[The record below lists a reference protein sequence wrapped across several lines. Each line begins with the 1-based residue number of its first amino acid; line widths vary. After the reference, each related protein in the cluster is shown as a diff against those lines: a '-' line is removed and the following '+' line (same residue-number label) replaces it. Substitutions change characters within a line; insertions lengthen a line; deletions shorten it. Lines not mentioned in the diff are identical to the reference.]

1 MMGVWFAVAFV
12 VFIVV
17 ISLISRTPSVK
28 EEKPKRGEWIPKLA
42 QDAATIAK
50 TFDES
55 MKPTAVKVKAKQSA
69 KKIIKD
75 DTIRSY
81 MDKQLI
87 RFPFYIQERQTFYL
101 LNNQEDVKAYSTLM
115 DKKIALIDS
124 MDGCVLFIVR
134 TV

>member
-1 MMGVWFAVAFV
+1 MMGIWFAVAFV

-42 QDAATIAK
+42 QDAVTTAK

-55 MKPTAVKVKAKQSA
+55 IKPTSVKVKAKQSA
-69 KKIIKD
+69 RPIIKD

-87 RFPFYIQERQTFYL
+87 RFPFYIQERKNFYL
-101 LNNQEDVKAYSTLM
+101 LNNQEDVKTYSTLM

>member
-42 QDAATIAK
+42 QDAATTAK
-50 TFDES
+50 TYDES

-69 KKIIKD
+69 RPIIKD

-81 MDKQLI
+81 TVSYTHL
-87 RFPFYIQERQTFYL
+87 RAHETGRNLVCRL
-101 LNNQEDVKAYSTLM
+101 LLE
-115 DKKIALIDS
+115 KKNPGELL
-124 MDGCVLFIVR
+124 V
-134 TV
+134 

>member
-12 VFIVV
+12 IFIVV

-28 EEKPKRGEWIPKLA
+28 EEKPKREWVPKLA
-42 QDAATIAK
+42 KDAVTTAK
-50 TFDES
+50 TLDES

-69 KKIIKD
+69 RPIIKD

>member
-1 MMGVWFAVAFV
+1 MMGVWFAVAFI

-17 ISLISRTPSVK
+17 VSLISRTPSVK
-28 EEKPKRGEWIPKLA
+28 EGKPKREWVQKLA
-42 QDAATIAK
+42 KDAVTTAK

-69 KKIIKD
+69 RPIIKD

-87 RFPFYIQERQTFYL
+87 RFPFYIQERKNFYL
-101 LNNQEDVKAYSTLM
+101 LNNQEDVKTYSTLM

>member
-28 EEKPKRGEWIPKLA
+28 EEKPKREWAPKLA
-42 QDAATIAK
+42 QDAVTTAK

-69 KKIIKD
+69 KLIIKD

>member
-69 KKIIKD
+69 KLIIKD

-87 RFPFYIQERQTFYL
+87 RFPFYIQERKNFYL
-101 LNNQEDVKAYSTLM
+101 LNNQEDVKTYSTLM

>member
-12 VFIVV
+12 IFIVV

-42 QDAATIAK
+42 QDVATTAK

-69 KKIIKD
+69 KLIIKD

-87 RFPFYIQERQTFYL
+87 RFPFYIQERKNFYL
-101 LNNQEDVKAYSTLM
+101 LNNQEDVKTYSTLM

>member
-28 EEKPKRGEWIPKLA
+28 EEKPKCGEWIPKLA

-69 KKIIKD
+69 KLIIKD

-101 LNNQEDVKAYSTLM
+101 LNNQEDVKTYSTLM

>member
-42 QDAATIAK
+42 QDAATTAK
-50 TFDES
+50 TYDES

-81 MDKQLI
+81 MD
-87 RFPFYIQERQTFYL
+87 IQERQTFYL

>member
-1 MMGVWFAVAFV
+1 MMGIWFAVAFV

-69 KKIIKD
+69 KLIIKD

-87 RFPFYIQERQTFYL
+87 RFPFYIQERKNFYL
-101 LNNQEDVKAYSTLM
+101 LNNQEDVKTYSTLM

>member
-28 EEKPKRGEWIPKLA
+28 EEKPKHEWVPKLA
-42 QDAATIAK
+42 KDAVMTAK

-69 KKIIKD
+69 KPIIKD

-87 RFPFYIQERQTFYL
+87 RFPFYIQERKNFYL
-101 LNNQEDVKAYSTLM
+101 LNNQEDVKTYSTLM

>member
-1 MMGVWFAVAFV
+1 MMGIWFAVAFV

-42 QDAATIAK
+42 QDAATTAK

-69 KKIIKD
+69 KLIIKD

>member
-1 MMGVWFAVAFV
+1 MGVWFAVAFV
-12 VFIVV
+12 IFIVV

-28 EEKPKRGEWIPKLA
+28 EEKPKREWVPKLA
-42 QDAATIAK
+42 KDAVTTAK
-50 TFDES
+50 TLDES

-69 KKIIKD
+69 RPIIKD

>member
-42 QDAATIAK
+42 KDAATTAK
-50 TFDES
+50 TYDES
-55 MKPTAVKVKAKQSA
+55 MKPTAVEVKAKQSA
-69 KKIIKD
+69 RPIIKD

-87 RFPFYIQERQTFYL
+87 RFPFYIQERKNFYL
-101 LNNQEDVKAYSTLM
+101 LNNQEDVKTYSTLM

>member
-1 MMGVWFAVAFV
+1 MMGIWFAVAFV

-28 EEKPKRGEWIPKLA
+28 EEKPKCGEWIPKLA

>member
-1 MMGVWFAVAFV
+1 
-12 VFIVV
+12 
-17 ISLISRTPSVK
+17 
-28 EEKPKRGEWIPKLA
+28 
-42 QDAATIAK
+42 
-50 TFDES
+50 

-69 KKIIKD
+69 KQIIKD